1 VGGHRALRVAAP
13 KAGRIAR
20 VCRVLPDVAAI
31 ERSFDYVVPDAL
43 AAPVRVGAIVRVEL
57 HGRRVRGWVV
67 ADDVVPEVDTDRLRP
82 LLSVS
87 SAGPPPVVVELCSAT
102 AYRYAG
108 ATAPLLR
115 AASPPN
121 NVAPPPIVTRDG
133 PAPSV
138 QLDEP
143 AAHHDRD
150 WWADELARD
159 AVTAPGCSVIR
170 WPPLAD
176 RRRLVARLL
185 APQGSTLVVIADGV
199 RAVAFASW
207 LRSRGAR
214 VALLHSDASAA
225 DRTAAWRDAAAGRC
239 VVVGGRMAAFA
250 PVPDLARVV
259 LLDDADEAL
268 QEERTPTWHAREV
281 LAERAE
287 ADGAPMVIV
296 SPAPTVTALVRAG
309 PERVLDAPPAF
320 VVEGWPRVEVVDLG
334 ALDPYNTG
342 LLTETLVDRV
352 RSAIDQGD
360 LAIVVLNRRGR
371 VRLVACR
378 DCGTITRWDE
388 HGRPAWAPPA
398 PDLAYLKPEFCP
410 SCASTKLRVVQV
422 GVQRLARDL
431 GSRLGHGI
439 EVGVVDMST
448 DSGSAVAPV
457 LVGTEAVL
465 HRSEVRRRRPVLVA
479 YAELDQELYA
489 ARYRAAEQAMW
500 LLVRGAH
507 LLAARPRSDTR
518 LLVQS
523 SLVDHDVVQAALRG
537 SPQLASDAEQAR
549 RQRYQLPPYG
559 ALAEARGDEAAVER
573 LARELE
579 RFDVASTGTVLLDAA
594 REAATLLVRAPDSVA
609 LAAALSLALPTARE
623 DGTVRVAVD
632 PPRV

>member
-1 VGGHRALRVAAP
+1 MSGV
-13 KAGRIAR
+13 R
-20 VCRVLPDVAAI
+20 VCRVMPDVTAI
-31 ERSFDYVVPDAL
+31 ERSFDYLVPLAL
-43 AAPVRVGAIVRVEL
+43 GSVARVGAIVRVEL
-57 HGRRVRGWVV
+57 HGRRVRGWIV
-67 ADDVVPEVDTDRLRP
+67 ADDVVPDIGSDRLRP
-82 LLSVS
+82 LLTVS
-87 SAGPPPVVVELCSAT
+87 SAGPPSVVVELCSAT

-108 ATAPLLR
+108 AVAPLLR
-115 AASPPN
+115 VASPPN
-121 NVAPPPIVTRDG
+121 NVAPSSIVVRDAPT
-133 PAPSV
+133 PAV
-138 QLDEP
+138 RLDEP
-143 AAHHDRD
+143 AARHDRD
-150 WWADELARD
+150 WWADELAHG
-159 AVTAPGCSVIR
+159 AVAQRGTTVIR

-185 APQGSTLVVIADGV
+185 AAHGSTLVVIADGV
-199 RAVAFASW
+199 RAVTFASW

-214 VALLHSDASAA
+214 VALLHSDAPAA

-250 PVPDLARVV
+250 PVPDLACVV

-287 ADGAPMVIV
+287 AEGAPMVIV
-296 SPAPTVTALVRAG
+296 SPAPTVTALVRAS
-309 PERVLDAPPAF
+309 RVLDAPPAI
-320 VVEGWPRVEVVDLG
+320 VAEGWPRVEVVDLG

-352 RSAIDQGD
+352 RGAVDDGE
-360 LAIVVLNRRGR
+360 LAVVVLNRRGR

-378 DCGTITRWDE
+378 DCGTLTRWDE

-431 GSRLGHGI
+431 GSRLAHGI
-439 EVGVVDMST
+439 AVGVVDTSS
-448 DSGSAVAPV
+448 DAASDVAPV

-465 HRSEVRRRRPVLVA
+465 HRSEVRRRRPALVA
-479 YAELDQELYA
+479 YAQLDQELDA

-507 LLAARPRSDTR
+507 LLAARPRSETR
-518 LLVQS
+518 LLVQT

-537 SPQLASDAEQAR
+537 APQLTGDAERAR
-549 RQRYQLPPYG
+549 RRRYQLPPFG
-559 ALAEARGDEAAVER
+559 ALAEARGDEAAIQR
-573 LARELE
+573 LAEELE
-579 RFDVASTGTVLLDAA
+579 RFDVASTGTVLLDAE
-594 REAATLLVRAPDSVA
+594 RDSATLLVRAPDPVA